1 MLIFCSTCSGF
12 FWPINGEITADLE
25 DRETGK
31 ATASGVLAMPIIPG
45 EPMKVQ
51 YKDIQLKVLSKKG
64 LR

>member
-1 MLIFCSTCSGF
+1 
-12 FWPINGEITADLE
+12 LE

-31 ATASGVLAMPIIPG
+31 AASSGVLAMPIIPG